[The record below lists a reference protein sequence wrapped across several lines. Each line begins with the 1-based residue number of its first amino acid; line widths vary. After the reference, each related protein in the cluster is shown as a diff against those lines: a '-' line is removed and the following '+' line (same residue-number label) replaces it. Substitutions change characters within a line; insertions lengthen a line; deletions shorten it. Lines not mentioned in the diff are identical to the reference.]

1 MNLLLI
7 DYDIPG
13 LDIFIKSCNSSTK
26 CIVYDSKK
34 VTFPMLDKKIASLNV
49 TRYNNL
55 GFVFINNYNV
65 DMLFIDNKPFINYN
79 ETGIIDNTTTS
90 FIKYLVKKYFVKT
103 IDFLACDLLE
113 NSIWKLYFDFI
124 NRQNNVKVRAS
135 NDRTG
140 NLSSGGDWIL
150 ESTGENVEKLYF
162 NSNIQFWNY
171 LLDTGSM
178 SQSTYIIAS
187 DNSNNAYSCGKNNYG
202 QLGIGSAIDR
212 NVFTNISTNIS
223 GKKVLSIVG
232 GEFHCMLMTDEFTNN
247 VYSCGRNNYG
257 QLGIGNNTNQST
269 FQPVTSVNDKIIY
282 VYAGGNHSLILT
294 NDTSNNL
301 YSCGNNSK
309 GQLGLGSLIDASRN
323 TFTNITTNIS
333 GKKIINISAGNEHSL
348 LLTSD
353 TSNNLYSCGN
363 NSNGELGIGN
373 NTNQSSFQL
382 ANVGSINTKKIISI
396 SAGRYHSLLLTNENL
411 NNLYSCG
418 ENDSGQLGLGNTI
431 DQSSFQLAIAGT
443 INGKRT
449 IYISGGGDHSLILT
463 NDSSNNLYSCGENSS
478 GQLGLANNVDYNSF
492 QLSSNTLQNNYYNGI
507 SAGYNHSLLTTFDKT
522 NNFYVVGNNSSGQL
536 DLSNNT
542 TNINIL
548 KNSII
553 NIYGK
558 KVILNGLMN
567 SDVPNTL
574 SFNSFNYGT
583 NNTTYYPAAQSNNNN
598 IISISNIADP
608 ESLFPTLI
616 GTIGEAYSL
625 SPLGTI
631 FSSTVYFKVNSLYL
645 SNVYYQ
651 YNINSELLLMGTN
664 SNILPYY
671 SYDGIDVTIYT
682 NVIFAYIVF
691 TAPPSNTGAQFSNLN
706 NLLISATDAPVIL
719 PNTRLNCTF
728 FNTPIITADI
738 SGWDISGSI
747 TMSSMFRDS
756 SFNGE
761 IANWKPKKVTDMSYM
776 FYGANNFNKKLIY
789 NETTQAWDVTS
800 VTNMSYIF
808 NNSSNFN
815 NSQISGGVTE
825 PMYWELNPNVNITN
839 NVNNSALTVANAQAL
854 IPDLLVYLNIGI
866 FTTSTGAGSGT
877 SSVILTFFNEDGTVG
892 DTNSTVAGP
901 TDTIFGARYNIA
913 GEIEWNYKIS
923 CQTIFASSGP
933 NQGSISTD
941 LNRNVIVTGRW
952 YNNNGPIVFYNSND
966 ISNSSLNLNF
976 GGNPSSTD
984 NSFLAKYNTDGFSQ
998 WRTRLCFNT
1007 TLSSHIISNTFC
1019 DSNGNIYA
1027 TGRFLGQ
1034 ALFQDSSLNTWID
1047 ISSNGLNTSTNLNTI
1062 LNYPPSNLSSTSNTT
1077 TLVGQLYGNGTYNV
1091 TFSSQQGGR
1100 EARNLF
1106 DGAGSWR
1113 PLTSNNVGAYVQL
1126 QLPYPIIL
1134 NSYQVNTN
1142 TGNGA
1147 GVPRSFKLEGS
1158 NDNFVTS
1165 VLLSTVNWGINEGS
1179 RIINITPP
1187 VNQAFIYFR
1196 LTNLQSGYSTS
1207 FIQYN
1212 YPLIFYELPNQP
1224 DGFLLKYNKDGTGVW
1239 FSKITSLNYEMGYQT
1254 IVDSSNNI
1262 YGTGYHDASGT
1273 EIYSGVLNLNGSG
1286 TLFKTIPSRGTWVS
1300 KYGPNGN
1307 VLWAT
1312 DFSGNIFPSTFGYN
1326 LNYDVYIGGYYTIL
1340 SPTFKNAD
1348 NSTFT
1353 TLTDISAGNSY
1364 ITKYASE
1371 GFGSWT
1377 ARVSDTAVNI
1387 NTTGICSE
1395 RQFQDIIYPEQG
1407 LKFAIYN
1414 GYFESFTDTSSVFS
1428 FFTKNY
1434 PYATGISSNLTSLGT
1449 STNGKYVAGDYRSI
1463 CWWGFF
1469 RAKKTGIYTFTTRS
1483 DDGSYLLINGN
1494 VVVNNSGIHAA
1505 QDRSGTCSLI
1515 AGTYYYIQI
1524 FYGNTQGNLE
1534 FSARYTEPGGSAI
1547 SDASGLNTY
1556 FVSPSDAI
1564 DLYDN
1569 WINQPLGSITSIGS
1583 AQVVGRYT
1591 TIAMNMSRNEN
1602 YINLLVTGNDPQLN
1616 LLNRPVINPF
1626 IYKYI
1631 HFKYKIV
1638 SGTPSIFEIYYGNNN
1653 YTFNEDRKV
1662 VYNYPTPINNII
1674 GTWQNAVIDMTNVS
1688 NWYLDNWSNY
1698 RLDPTQSLG
1707 SPALNI
1713 QIEYFFISDTSSYP
1727 MNESSN
1733 NIYASGIT
1741 TGTNTNIYNSSF
1753 YYDTS
1758 LNYGLSGNINTL
1770 FKSYITNNSFEKTYI
1785 VKYNLN
1791 GQCQWSIFLK
1801 SGENVRVSGINVD
1814 KTGNIYVFGEFSIT
1828 LADPFF
1834 NITDKNG
1841 TICETYTINTF
1852 GTHDTFMIA
1861 YSEDGLYL
1869 WSTRQSSSINNR
1881 VISYGPGSAY
1891 YGPSI
1896 GLS

>member
-13 LDIFIKSCNSSTK
+13 LDIFIKSCNTNTK

-55 GFVFINNYNV
+55 GFVFVNNYNV

-90 FIKYLVKKYFVKT
+90 FIKYLFKKYLIKT
-103 IDFLACDLLE
+103 IDFLACNLLE
-113 NSIWKLYFDFI
+113 NSIWKRYFDFI
-124 NRQNNVKVRAS
+124 SSQNNVKVRAS

-162 NSNIQFWNY
+162 NDNIQYWNY
-171 LLDTGSM
+171 LLDTGSV
-178 SQSTYIIAS
+178 SQSTYIITS

-202 QLGIGSAIDR
+202 QLGIASAIDR

-232 GEFHCMLMTDEFTNN
+232 GEFHCMLMTNEDKNN
-247 VYSCGRNNYG
+247 LYSCGRNDYG
-257 QLGIGNNTNQST
+257 QLGIGNNTNQNT
-269 FQPVTSVNDKIIY
+269 FQPVTHGTINGKKIIY

-294 NDTSNNL
+294 NNTSNNL

-309 GQLGLGSLIDASRN
+309 GQLGVGSSIDASRN
-323 TFTNITTNIS
+323 TFTNIITNIS
-333 GKKIINISAGNEHSL
+333 GKKIKNISAGNEHSL
-348 LLTSD
+348 ILTSD
-353 TSNNLYSCGN
+353 ISNNLYSCGN

-382 ANVGSINTKKIISI
+382 ANTGSINTKKILSI
-396 SAGRYHSLLLTNENL
+396 SAGKYHSILLTNENL

-418 ENDSGQLGLGNTI
+418 ENGSGQLGLGNNT
-431 DQSSFQLAIAGT
+431 DKNEFTSVT
-443 INGKRT
+443 TNINGKRT
-449 IYISGGGDHSLILT
+449 IHISCGGDHSLILT
-463 NDSSNNLYSCGENSS
+463 NDSSNNLYSCGKNNS

-492 QLSSNTLQNNYYNGI
+492 QLSSNTLQNNYYNSI
-507 SAGYNHSLLTTFDKT
+507 SAGYNHSFVTTFDKT
-522 NNFYVVGNNSSGQL
+522 NKFYVVGNNNSGQL

-542 TNINIL
+542 TDINIL
-548 KNSII
+548 INSTI

-567 SDVPNTL
+567 SDTPNTI
-574 SFNSFNYGT
+574 SFNAFNYGT
-583 NNTTYYPAAQSNNNN
+583 NNTTYYPTTQSNNNN

-631 FSSTVYFKVNSLYL
+631 FSSTVNFRINALYL

-706 NLLISATDAPVIL
+706 NLVISATDAPLIL

-728 FNTPIITADI
+728 FNTPTVLADI
-738 SGWDISGSI
+738 SGWDISGWDISSSI

-761 IANWKPKKVTDMSYM
+761 IANWKPKKVNDMSYM
-776 FYGANNFNKKLIY
+776 FYGANNFNKKLTY
-789 NETTQAWDVTS
+789 NKANQAWDVS
-800 VTNMSYIF
+800 GVTNMSYIF

-815 NSQISGGVTE
+815 NSQLSGGITE
-825 PMYWELNPNVNITN
+825 PMNWTLNPNVNITN
-839 NVNNSALTVANAQAL
+839 NVSNSALTVANAQML
-854 IPDLLVYLNIGI
+854 ITNLLVYLNIGI
-866 FTTSTGAGSGT
+866 FTTSIGSGSGT
-877 SSVILTFFNEDGTVG
+877 SSVPIIFYNEDETIG
-892 DTNSTVAGP
+892 DTNSTVTGP
-901 TDTIFGARYNIA
+901 TDTIFGARYNIT
-913 GEIEWNYKIS
+913 GDVGWTYKIS
-923 CQTIFASSGP
+923 CQTKNVSSGP
-933 NQGSISTD
+933 NQGSISSD
-941 LNRNVIVTGRW
+941 LSRNVIVTGRW
-952 YNNNGPIVFYNSND
+952 YNNNGPIVFYDSND

-976 GGNPSSTD
+976 GGNTSSTE
-984 NSFLAKYNTDGFSQ
+984 NSFIVKYNSDGFSQ

-1027 TGRFLGQ
+1027 AGCFLGQ

-1047 ISSNGLNTSTNLNTI
+1047 ISSNGLNTTNH
-1062 LNYPPSNLSSTSNTT
+1062 
-1077 TLVGQLYGNGTYNV
+1077 
-1091 TFSSQQGGR
+1091 
-1100 EARNLF
+1100 
-1106 DGAGSWR
+1106 
-1113 PLTSNNVGAYVQL
+1113 
-1126 QLPYPIIL
+1126 
-1134 NSYQVNTN
+1134 
-1142 TGNGA
+1142 
-1147 GVPRSFKLEGS
+1147 
-1158 NDNFVTS
+1158 
-1165 VLLSTVNWGINEGS
+1165 
-1179 RIINITPP
+1179 
-1187 VNQAFIYFR
+1187 
-1196 LTNLQSGYSTS
+1196 
-1207 FIQYN
+1207 
-1212 YPLIFYELPNQP
+1212 P
-1224 DGFLLKYNKDGTGVW
+1224 DGFLLKYNKDGKGVW
-1239 FSKITSLNYEMGYQT
+1239 FSKISSLNSEIGYHT

-1273 EIYSGVLNLNGSG
+1273 QIYSGVLNGSG

-1300 KYGPNGN
+1300 KYDSNGN

-1312 DFSGNIFPSTFGYN
+1312 DFSGNIYPSSLGYN
-1326 LNYDVYIGGYYTIL
+1326 LNYDVYIGGNYNTL
-1340 SPTFKNAD
+1340 SPTFKNQN

-1364 ITKYASE
+1364 VTKYASE
-1371 GFGSWT
+1371 GYGAWT
-1377 ARVSDTAVNI
+1377 ARVSDIVADI
-1387 NTTGICSE
+1387 NTTGIYSE
-1395 RQFQDIIYPEQG
+1395 RQFQDIAYPQQG

-1414 GYFESFTDTSSVFS
+1414 GYFDNRAEKFG
-1428 FFTKNY
+1428 FFTSNY
-1434 PYATGISSNLTSLGT
+1434 PYVTGVTSNLTNLET
-1449 STNGKYVAGDYRSI
+1449 STNGKYISGKYISI

-1469 RAKKTGIYTFTTRS
+1469 RAKKTGIYTFTTTS
-1483 DDGSYLLINGN
+1483 EDGSYLLINGN
-1494 VVVNNSGIHAA
+1494 IVVNNGGIHTS
-1505 QDRSGTCSLI
+1505 QNKSGTSSLV

-1524 FYGNTQGNLE
+1524 FYGNNTSGGSLYVG
-1534 FSARYTEPGGSAI
+1534 YTEPSGSAI
-1547 SDASGLNTY
+1547 SDARGLNTY
-1556 FVSPSDAI
+1556 FVSPNNAI
-1564 DLYDN
+1564 GLYDN
-1569 WINQPLGSITSIGS
+1569 WINQPLGSATSNGI
-1583 AQVVGRYT
+1583 AQVVDRYT
-1591 TIAMNMSRNEN
+1591 TGAMTMMRYEN
-1602 YINLLVTGNDPQLN
+1602 YINLVVTGNDPCLN
-1616 LLNRPVINPF
+1616 LLNRPAINPF
-1626 IYKYI
+1626 IYKFI

-1638 SGTPSIFEIYYGNNN
+1638 SGTPGIFEIYYGNNN
-1653 YTFNEDRKV
+1653 NANFSEDRKV
-1662 VYNYPTPINNII
+1662 VYNYPTPINTII

-1688 NWYLDNWSNY
+1688 NWYSENWSNY
-1698 RLDPTQSLG
+1698 RLDPTPS
-1707 SPALNI
+1707 SSALNI
-1713 QIEYFFISDTSSYP
+1713 QLEYFFISDTSSYP
-1727 MNESSN
+1727 MNERSN
-1733 NIYASGIT
+1733 NVYAAGFT
-1741 TGTNTNIYNSSF
+1741 KGTNTNIYNSSF
-1753 YYDTS
+1753 YYDTTT
-1758 LNYGLSGNINTL
+1758 LNNGFSGNSNSV
-1770 FKSYITNNSFEKTYI
+1770 FKSYTTNNSFEKTYI

-1791 GQCQWSIFLK
+1791 GQCQWSIFLN
-1801 SGENVRVSGINVD
+1801 SGGNVRVSGINVD
-1814 KTGNIYVFGEFSIT
+1814 KTGNIYVFGEFSTT
-1828 LADPFF
+1828 LSDQEF

-1841 TICETYTINTF
+1841 TIYKTYNNTVN
-1852 GTHDTFMIA
+1852 TYDTFIIA
-1861 YSEDGLYL
+1861 YSGDGLYL
-1869 WSTRQSSSINNR
+1869 WSTRQSSNINNR

-1891 YGPSI
+1891 YGRSI